1 VKRGIVYLDSSA
13 IIKLVFEEEES
24 AALCA
29 FLVAYPT
36 RATSVLA
43 QVEVLRTIRRVQDL
57 TVARDGREVLDR
69 IHVIRADDT
78 MLAAAADIEPSTLRS
93 LDAIHLVTALSLR
106 PNLSGIV
113 VYDRVLADAAGR
125 AGLTVWAPA

>member
-1 VKRGIVYLDSSA
+1 
-13 IIKLVFEEEES
+13 
-24 AALCA
+24 
-29 FLVAYPT
+29 
-36 RATSVLA
+36 
-43 QVEVLRTIRRVQDL
+43 
-57 TVARDGREVLDR
+57 VLDR